1 MTANAMSTPTAILE
15 HAAAATLQG
24 TTRFRGNPVDEERRL
39 STSKLFA
46 GWAGDDFPS
55 WEQAVGASVTHLSRG
70 DGQVTNVSQEA
81 GIIAVHV
88 QYARDTHSHAL
99 WEFRTELTHM
109 TLPAGLARAD
119 LIPRAKARR
128 LRQEREKRAEHAALQ
143 TDRRRRNTSA
153 TNAR

>member
-1 MTANAMSTPTAILE
+1 M
-15 HAAAATLQG
+15 
-24 TTRFRGNPVDEERRL
+24 DEERRL

-46 GWAGDDFPS
+46 GWAGDDVHS

-88 QYARDTHSHAL
+88 QYARDSRRHAL
-99 WEFRTELTHM
+99 WEFRTELRDM
-109 TLPAGLARAD
+109 TLPEGLTRAD

-128 LRQEREKRAEHAALQ
+128 LRREQARRAEHAAFP
-143 TDRRRRNTSA
+143 TNRRRWHRSA
-153 TNAR
+153 DSAR